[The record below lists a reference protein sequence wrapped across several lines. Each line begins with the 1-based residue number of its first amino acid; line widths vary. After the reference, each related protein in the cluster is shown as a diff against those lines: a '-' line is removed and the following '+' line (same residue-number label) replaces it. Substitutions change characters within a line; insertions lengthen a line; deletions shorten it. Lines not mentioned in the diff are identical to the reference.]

1 MEVIEKM
8 SYRVDEAWRRLMDS
22 EAVLST
28 VRVIVNQ
35 QGSLSREQMQS
46 IEENLAELL
55 ELIDLINEDSG
66 YYEPAVNVLRKFLE
80 IAEEALEYNNLPFK
94 ALLEEVVI
102 KIRNYLKTHTPYG
115 SELSELSSSTPKTL
129 SEIKALYHKLV
140 RERMEQLKRRN
151 IMDGL
156 NQLVN
161 ETLEKGQ
168 LNENYLDAQL
178 KKLLGW
184 SDYDVYNSWVLQS
197 VQKLQKEL
205 KERKEETLS
214 ESQIRADVA
223 KAANLLIAKYWKGKA
238 KREILGRLLA

>member
-1 MEVIEKM
+1 MNYKI
-8 SYRVDEAWRRLMDS
+8 DEAWRRLMDGD
-22 EAVLST
+22 AVLST

-35 QGSLSREQMQS
+35 EGNLSQEQIQS
-46 IEENLAELL
+46 IKENLDELL
-55 ELIDLINEDSG
+55 ELLDVISEDTG
-66 YYEPAVNVLRKFLE
+66 YFEPAVDVLRRFLK
-80 IAEEALEYNNLPFK
+80 IAEEALQFRDLPFRN
-94 ALLEEVVI
+94 LLEEVVQ
-102 KIRNYLKTHTPYG
+102 KIRKYLKDHTPYG
-115 SELSELSSSTPKTL
+115 FELSELSELSSVPKTV

-140 RERMEQLKRRN
+140 RQKMEQLKRKN

-161 ETLEKGQ
+161 ETIEKGQ

-205 KERKEETLS
+205 KQRREESLS
-214 ESQIRADVA
+214 EKEIKADVQR
-223 KAANLLIAKYWKGKA
+223 AANLLIARYWRGKA
-238 KREILGRLLA
+238 RREILGRLIK